1 MDSNQLKESLYPRS
15 VLENGDQCLSPTCS
29 IDSSYSS
36 SSSVDSQLEIYLERV
51 TSPLSR
57 DFFGNMSS
65 TRSSSFDF
73 GDFPPT
79 APGSRKD
86 SEIDDLHSLFAH
98 LVDTTDP
105 PANKSP
111 KKEEID
117 QEEEEEANKDQNSE
131 KQLEQPT
138 SSMSQSLQ
146 IKTEF
151 DLLPAAGLGGGAIPM
166 ANHDFFLG
174 SNPNYAFPYMDKR
187 HDFMAGQNFMPNF
200 NQYYPHTYP
209 VGDSRRNSHGTTNSS
224 NTGGTP
230 SPHSN
235 SFPTSP
241 PQIPGFLRS
250 FFTNN
255 GELSSAAQHSLMF
268 SPGAVGNVNQEQSD
282 DDSAEKRCAVCND
295 RAICLHYGARTCEG
309 CKGFFKRTVQKN
321 SKYTCAG
328 QKNCPIDKRYRSR
341 CQYCRFQ
348 KCLEVGMVKQ
358 IVRHGSLSGRR
369 GRLSSKTKTHRSA
382 DQPSPPL
389 PLLAL
394 YAKAK
399 DANAVTSAVNG
410 TFHTSCDIDTFMH
423 LLATEFVSIDNFCR
437 SLPQVCDL
445 NHHDFNV
452 LLARSFFPLLAAR
465 ICDRMDPTLTRTDVM
480 FSSGDVIPFHLIP
493 DCFQRFFVSVRTKV
507 SNFNSQVEWESQ
519 SMAAFIALQM
529 LHGYLDEKIQLN
541 HKEQCDRVH
550 STILNALK
558 DHCSASQ
565 NKLANIMAM
574 VDDFDKFYALGFSI
588 LSWLRSNNLPI
599 PSVFL
604 TMGKRGVS
612 KSCFEVVVFVGGEI
626 QYDQCKITLSI
637 LCIIIVSIQ
646 KSSQQTADN
655 STLIPDNFTDD
666 LNSTFTSTQTVIELS
681 TTEILTT
688 TEEPTTSTTEKVI
701 VNTKRDRVVVFVH
714 NCGSLGDYNC
724 PEMCSSLDTSHM
736 KPEEWVNTEL
746 WEYVTVGI
754 AIFIL
759 FIVGF
764 VLFKLQSKIKI
775 LKKKNEVLPTSD
787 PFLPI
792 FAKTQRKTQTPEN
805 GADTPAETLI
815 SKHNAERSKPITP
828 QESNNMNGYDNLGSL
843 KDRGPSNSAV
853 QSIRTKFS
861 RLRDHVAKME
871 AQEKSDAKSEKFEKR
886 GPIRIDLLDVESSS
900 NVKESE
906 QTKDIVLDKVFY
918 DPKGNE
924 MFEIG
929 SNVDII
935 PSEFDKSQPKEG
947 KKSLNNKSHKK

>member
-1 MDSNQLKESLYPRS
+1 MHLLLFLASQDTTDPPANKSPKKE
-15 VLENGDQCLSPTCS
+15 
-29 IDSSYSS
+29 
-36 SSSVDSQLEIYLERV
+36 
-51 TSPLSR
+51 
-57 DFFGNMSS
+57 
-65 TRSSSFDF
+65 
-73 GDFPPT
+73 
-79 APGSRKD
+79 
-86 SEIDDLHSLFAH
+86 EIDQEEEEEANKDQ
-98 LVDTTDP
+98 DTTDP

-187 HDFMAGQNFMPNF
+187 IF
-200 NQYYPHTYP
+200 
-209 VGDSRRNSHGTTNSS
+209 
-224 NTGGTP
+224 
-230 SPHSN
+230 
-235 SFPTSP
+235 
-241 PQIPGFLRS
+241 
-250 FFTNN
+250 
-255 GELSSAAQHSLMF
+255 
-268 SPGAVGNVNQEQSD
+268 AV
-282 DDSAEKRCAVCND
+282 
-295 RAICLHYGARTCEG
+295 
-309 CKGFFKRTVQKN
+309 
-321 SKYTCAG
+321 
-328 QKNCPIDKRYRSR
+328 
-341 CQYCRFQ
+341 
-348 KCLEVGMVKQ
+348 
-358 IVRHGSLSGRR
+358 VRHGSLSGRR

-507 SNFNSQVEWESQ
+507 ANFNSQVEWESQ

-604 TMGKRGVS
+604 TM
-612 KSCFEVVVFVGGEI
+612 
-626 QYDQCKITLSI
+626 L
-637 LCIIIVSIQ
+637 
-646 KSSQQTADN
+646 
-655 STLIPDNFTDD
+655 
-666 LNSTFTSTQTVIELS
+666 
-681 TTEILTT
+681 
-688 TEEPTTSTTEKVI
+688 
-701 VNTKRDRVVVFVH
+701 VH
-714 NCGSLGDYNC
+714 F
-724 PEMCSSLDTSHM
+724 
-736 KPEEWVNTEL
+736 KPENT
-746 WEYVTVGI
+746 
-754 AIFIL
+754 AL
-759 FIVGF
+759 F
-764 VLFKLQSKIKI
+764 
-775 LKKKNEVLPTSD
+775 
-787 PFLPI
+787 
-792 FAKTQRKTQTPEN
+792 
-805 GADTPAETLI
+805 
-815 SKHNAERSKPITP
+815 
-828 QESNNMNGYDNLGSL
+828 
-843 KDRGPSNSAV
+843 
-853 QSIRTKFS
+853 
-861 RLRDHVAKME
+861 
-871 AQEKSDAKSEKFEKR
+871 
-886 GPIRIDLLDVESSS
+886 
-900 NVKESE
+900 
-906 QTKDIVLDKVFY
+906 
-918 DPKGNE
+918 
-924 MFEIG
+924 
-929 SNVDII
+929 
-935 PSEFDKSQPKEG
+935 
-947 KKSLNNKSHKK
+947 